1 MRSAVK
7 RNSKII
13 LLLIAVILVPI
24 VVQLQKAIDPQRAQ
38 FQPGKGI
45 SSVMTNVGNNP
56 VVLPSQFIAGTLIG
70 FREVVAGLLWV
81 RTDEFF
87 HSGNFDAIVPMIRM
101 ITWLDPHQVDVY
113 STGAWHLSYN
123 FTDSAERADRRYLG
137 PAIKFMEEGIENNPE
152 VWDIKLGLGFMI
164 HALKTL
170 DFKETIRWELEAS
183 KSKDAKLYVH
193 RQLAHAYI
201 KDGNIDA
208 AIKQWRKCVDQGIE
222 LQKLDPEDRE
232 YFTHYEVSRRNL
244 DDLLIRRA
252 NRASLP
258 QRQKKIIM
266 EAKIRKIA
274 PKQLVLVGKTNLPD
288 GARIDFI
295 LADSDFRDYNEKT
308 MDQFTWDVDPN
319 ETACYETGMHGI
331 LVTKGKFQS
340 KFNFSKDPKMYPF
353 KKDKYTLTLGFN
365 PRTAGVAVQDV
376 VGWSGEGI
384 SNDSK
389 YLDTSTPGLKRLRKV
404 ITLSKSDII

>member
-1 MRSAVK
+1 MN

-13 LLLIAVILVPI
+13 LLLIAIALVPVI
-24 VVQLQKAIDPQRAQ
+24 VKLQATIDPQRGQ

-45 SSVMTNVGNNP
+45 GSVMSKVGNNP

-70 FREVVAGLLWV
+70 FREVIAGLLWV

-87 HSGNFDAIVPMIRM
+87 HSGNFDAITPMIRM

-123 FTDSAERADRRYLG
+123 FTDSAERADRRYLA

-193 RQLAHAYI
+193 RQLAHAYT

-208 AIKQWRKCVDQGIE
+208 AIRQWSKCVNQSKE
-222 LQKLDPEDRE
+222 LLKLDPDDRE
-232 YFTHYEVSRRNL
+232 YFTHHEVSVKNL
-244 DDLLIRRA
+244 DELLIRKA

-258 QRQKKIIM
+258 NRQTKIFL
-266 EAKIRKIA
+266 EAKIRKIG
-274 PKQLVLVGKTNLPD
+274 PKELVVIGRTNLPD
-288 GARIDFI
+288 GARIDFT
-295 LADSDFRDYNEKT
+295 LADTDFLDYNQRKME
-308 MDQFTWDVDPN
+308 QFTWDVDPD
-319 ETACYETGMHGI
+319 ETACYDVGMHGI

-340 KFNFSKDPKMYPF
+340 KYNFSKDPRMYAF
-353 KKDKYTLTLGFN
+353 KKEKYVITISFN
-365 PRTAGVAVQDV
+365 PRTANSAVQDI

-384 SNDSK
+384 SGDSK
-389 YLDTSTPGLKRLRKV
+389 YLDTSIPGLRRLRKV
-404 ITLSKSDII
+404 ITMNRNEII